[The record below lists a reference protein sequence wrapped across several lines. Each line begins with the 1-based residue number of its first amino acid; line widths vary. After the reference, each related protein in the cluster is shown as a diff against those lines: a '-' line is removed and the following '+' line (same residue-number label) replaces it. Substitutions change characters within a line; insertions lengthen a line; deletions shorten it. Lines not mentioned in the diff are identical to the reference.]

1 MSDFLFRPA
10 AGDVSHLR
18 VFAFTVPEAD
28 RAPWANG
35 QGRGL
40 LQIGQTAGDIG
51 VRIKERVGRF
61 APGYTVLFEE
71 SAAQGGRLVTDID
84 LRKRLVEEM
93 GHAIRPSGW
102 IEAGV
107 EDVREAF
114 EALAMR
120 LRPVTVAEVEAG
132 DVIDAE
138 YSVDMY

>member
-1 MSDFLFRPA
+1 MSEFLLRPA
-10 AGDVSHLR
+10 PAPGGSSHLR

-71 SAAQGGRLVTDID
+71 SAAQGGRLVADID
-84 LRKRLVEEM
+84 LRKKLVEEM
-93 GHAIRPSGW
+93 EHGIRPSGW
-102 IEAGV
+102 IEASV
-107 EDVREAF
+107 EDVWEAF
-114 EALAMR
+114 ETLAER
-120 LRPVTVAEVEAG
+120 VTPVTSEKIGSGEILEG
-132 DVIDAE
+132 DYDLL
-138 YSVDMY
+138 